1 MPDATV
7 APSATAERPRV
18 DPWAPCVLAWLLPG
32 LGHFYLGRRRRAW
45 VFFGAVLACFV
56 LGVMSDGA
64 ASLVDRRQP
73 LTYLATFD
81 NLAIGPL
88 DLVSRYATYGRIVYV
103 MPEDESDPRQADLT
117 DRMRARVRSVTYE
130 YGNAFL
136 LTAGLMNML
145 LILDAFDIAT
155 GRKD

>member
-1 MPDATV
+1 VPDATL
-7 APSATAERPRV
+7 APPAVAERPRV
-18 DPWAPCVLAWLLPG
+18 DPWLPCILAWLLPG
-32 LGHFYLGRRRRAW
+32 LGHLYLGRRGRAG
-45 VFFGAVLACFV
+45 VFFAVVLACFL
-56 LGVMSDGA
+56 LGVSSEGA

-81 NLAIGPL
+81 DVAVGPL
-88 DLVSRYATYGRIVYV
+88 DLVSRYATYGRIVYR
-103 MPEDESDPRQADLT
+103 MPEDESDPRQAELT
-117 DRMRARVRSVTYE
+117 ERMRARVRSVTYE